1 MYDGLQAAVRNNA
14 KVRIAAQLRLIA
26 AINSTIRENVH
37 KNERLVYVDVIAY
50 LKQRYRKH

>member
-50 LKQRYRKH
+50 LKQRQKH